1 MKRAR
6 RRRGLPALLSVLLLC
21 CAQAAQAQVA
31 VDTLARDPRL
41 LALAGWQDAPLR
53 PWRTRNVFTDR
64 RATHDELASRR
75 RFVADNLD
83 LYVHD
88 PRYACRRPALARWFH
103 DRLQHPP
110 LATAQCDPA
119 LPFVRADGSDAPLLR
134 LDPARVY
141 AVDYLLAEGNAQPMS
156 RWGHSMLRLVVCAP
170 GRAPGPDCRLD
181 LGEHVVLSFR
191 AFVDDVQV
199 SSWRGLTGSYPSR
212 LFVLPL
218 AQVVTEYTE
227 IELRGLRSIPL
238 QLSRAEIAGLL
249 QRAAQVHWAYDGR
262 YAFIGN
268 NCAVETARLLQDG
281 VPRLA
286 GAHLM
291 SITPTGLLRRLERA
305 GIADDSVLDDRA
317 EAVRLGYSFEAADA
331 HQAEIF
337 AVARERL
344 ALPAADAAA
353 WLDQPAA
360 RRGGACMKAAER
372 KRQAPRAARP
382 RCTQAPARRRPP
394 RGGPR
399 PPRTGGPSHPPR
411 DAAPRT
417 GLWHSAAFRT
427 GHVGGKFGAVG
438 RTFAGR
444 TRRVAGPGPGLA
456 ASCAARGTGRHR
468 SEPGAA
474 AGPAPGTGGRREAAG
489 WALITANLPKIPA
502 FLAIS
507 GDFA

>member
-110 LATAQCDPA
+110 LATAHCDPA

-360 RRGGACMKAAER
+360 RRGGPIAHADR
-372 KRQAPRAARP
+372 RAAAALLLLEQ
-382 RCTQAPARRRPP
+382 QALRRLELRA
-394 RGGPR
+394 
-399 PPRTGGPSHPPR
+399 R
-411 DAAPRT
+411 DALKHRLGGDRHEAVR
-417 GLWHSAAFRT
+417 GLLELEARL
-427 GHVGGKFGAVG
+427 
-438 RTFAGR
+438 
-444 TRRVAGPGPGLA
+444 TRPATLLPGPGYGIPQPSELA
-456 ASCAARGTGRHR
+456 TLEANSAQLAERLQGERDALLAQARAWLPPALRAELDGT
-468 SEPGAA
+468 E
-474 AGPAPGTGGRREAAG
+474 
-489 WALITANLPKIPA
+489 ANLAQLQVRLQALEGGEK
-502 FLAIS
+502 LLD
-507 GDFA
+507 GL